1 MNHTYNKPQNGF
13 KENDMIVSRDAEK
26 AFSKIQHASMIKVLE
41 KLELEGTY
49 VNILK
54 TIYEKPTANIPNQ
67 EKT

>member
-1 MNHTYNKPQNGF
+1 MNHTCNKPQNGF